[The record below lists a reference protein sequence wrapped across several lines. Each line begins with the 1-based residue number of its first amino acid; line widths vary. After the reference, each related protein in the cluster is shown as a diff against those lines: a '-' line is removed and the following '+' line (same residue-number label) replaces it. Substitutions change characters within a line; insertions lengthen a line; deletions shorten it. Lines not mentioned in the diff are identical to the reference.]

1 MKEWFKLLMIGDQLV
16 DHSPFILTGDR
27 VRSLPARRWLTNR
40 TTSSLRSC
48 SLFHG
53 NLLPE
58 YITMKCNLKRVL
70 PFPKRR
76 SKIQNVV
83 VMQNVVVV
91 LDCMTIPS
99 NNFCVASATSSTA
112 RSNTKVVGWYR
123 HTI

>member
-1 MKEWFKLLMIGDQLV
+1 
-16 DHSPFILTGDR
+16 
-27 VRSLPARRWLTNR
+27 
-40 TTSSLRSC
+40 C

-91 LDCMTIPS
+91 LINHLFLRVRPHDS
-99 NNFCVASATSSTA
+99 NKL
-112 RSNTKVVGWYR
+112 R
-123 HTI
+123 